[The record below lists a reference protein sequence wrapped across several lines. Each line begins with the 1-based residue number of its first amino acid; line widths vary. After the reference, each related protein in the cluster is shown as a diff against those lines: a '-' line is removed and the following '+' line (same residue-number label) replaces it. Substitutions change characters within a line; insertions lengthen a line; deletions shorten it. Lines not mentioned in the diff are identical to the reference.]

1 MDDTLSQKLSLIS
14 YGNEYINTGNPAPCY
29 NQHAVFKYCKKLSFK
44 TYKESFFSKE
54 KAVAAG
60 NNPEEWFQFLKK
72 DDCRELKLFYQ
83 HTKDQSQ
90 FKDYKTAGLVGGGG
104 TWLIEAVYKKYSD
117 FWYAHWNYQQHE
129 NPEQQGWLVEYEAV
143 ARKKPTINLQL
154 LLNPVK
160 NELKEA
166 LQQTEQF
173 ARQEKLD
180 NWADCFAKALT
191 ELESEGP
198 GATFYYPDLLINK
211 NYDITARQLIFGAAQ
226 SWVFGGMG
234 SWNDLGF
241 DGPEKNDLYE
251 QLSET
256 LFEKVTGAII
266 AGINSY

>member
-14 YGNEYINTGNPAPCY
+14 YGNEYINTGKLVPDY
-29 NQHAVFKYCKKLSFK
+29 NQHDVFKYCKKLGFK

-54 KAVAAG
+54 KVVAAG
-60 NNPEEWFQFLKK
+60 TNPEEWFSFLKQ

-129 NPEQQGWLVEYEAV
+129 DPEQQGWLIEYEAV
-143 ARKKPTINLQL
+143 ARKKPTINLQFL
-154 LLNPVK
+154 LHPVRE
-160 NELKEA
+160 ELKAA
-166 LQQTEQF
+166 LQQTEDF
-173 ARQEKLD
+173 ARQENLG
-180 NWADCFAKALT
+180 NWADCFGKALT
-191 ELESEGP
+191 ELDSENP
-198 GATFYYPDLLINK
+198 GAGFYYPDLLVNK
-211 NYDITARQLIFGAAQ
+211 NYDITAKQLIFGAAQ

-241 DGPEKNDLYE
+241 DSAEKNNLYE
-251 QLSET
+251 ELSEK
-256 LFEKVTGAII
+256 LFEKVTKAII
-266 AGINSY
+266 AGTNSY